1 MNKKEFEKVRKD
13 ADNGDND
20 ALCVLAHCYQIG
32 DGVKKDSAEA
42 FRLYCKAALEGDH
55 ELSQLL
61 LGLMYY
67 TGDGIMQDY
76 DEAAE
81 WFRKAAEKGVDAA
94 QHMLG
99 ECYYYGYGLEIN
111 NKEAIKWYEKAAKQG
126 YKDAQIALQE
136 IKDGTKIKVLNMVL
150 RKEFALE
157 IVRGEKV
164 REYRWFSDFWAK
176 RLCLFED
183 SKDKYLPT
191 GVKWYDRVHFY
202 PYNNKWFVDC
212 SIEKIEWVTV
222 DKAFQEKYKDEVITN
237 IGDMLFVIHLG
248 KVLATNLQ

>member
-1 MNKKEFEKVRKD
+1 MNKEDFEKILKEAESGD
-13 ADNGDND
+13 AGAQSDLGI
-20 ALCVLAHCYQIG
+20 CYELG
-32 DGVKKDSAEA
+32 DGV
-42 FRLYCKAALEGDH
+42 
-55 ELSQLL
+55 
-61 LGLMYY
+61 
-67 TGDGIMQDY
+67 TQDY
-76 DEAAE
+76 VRAVD
-81 WFRKAAEKGVDAA
+81 WYRKAAERGNVNA
-94 QHMLG
+94 QFLLG
-99 ECYYYGYGLEIN
+99 ECYIYGRGAEQSDTEAVKWYTKAAEQGD
-111 NKEAIKWYEKAAKQG
+111 KEAIET
-126 YKDAQIALQE
+126 LQK
-136 IKDGTKIKVLNMVL
+136 IKDGTKIKVLNVVL

-183 SKDKYLPT
+183 PKDKYLPT